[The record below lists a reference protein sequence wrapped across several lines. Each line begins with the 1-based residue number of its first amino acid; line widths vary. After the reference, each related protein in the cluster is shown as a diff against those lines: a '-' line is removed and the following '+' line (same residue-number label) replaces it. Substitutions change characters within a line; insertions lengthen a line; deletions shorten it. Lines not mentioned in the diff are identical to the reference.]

1 MDFLLSKRLDV
12 FTKVCRERNLR
23 LTPQRLEIFKK
34 IAQAT
39 DHPTAEKLHQRL
51 IEGMPTLSLDTVYRT
66 LGTFLD
72 IGLISKVDTIE
83 SQARFEV
90 SEFQHHHLICEQCHK
105 IIDFEWWQVDE
116 LELPDQVQS
125 LGNFKRK
132 KVVVY
137 GICQD
142 CLK

>member
-105 IIDFEWWQVDE
+105 IIDFEWRQVDE

>member
-51 IEGMPTLSLDTVYRT
+51 IKGMPTLSLDTVYRT

-105 IIDFEWWQVDE
+105 IIDFEWRQVDE